1 MVSSHFCI
9 FWDMY
14 IEEEKMKKKF
24 LMFLLSIFVF
34 VTIGSALT
42 LDDLDITDKMT
53 VEEYLIEHF
62 EDITQINVEELEGEE
77 YEIIFESNEY
87 IIIVVDGTIYI
98 ILK

>member
-1 MVSSHFCI
+1 
-9 FWDMY
+9 MY